1 MKQRELRDFLEDIL
15 EAINLIENI
24 TDGLD
29 FVDFFEHKEIFWAV
43 VKLVEIIGEAVK
55 NIPGKIREDY
65 PQIPWRNIAGMR
77 DKLVHEYWAID
88 EQMIWQV
95 IVKELPYLKSTI
107 MNLVEN
113 LSERLSNIGDRPK

>member
-95 IVKELPYLKSTI
+95 IVKELPDLKSTI

>member
-1 MKQRELRDFLEDIL
+1 MKQRELRNFLEDIL

-29 FVDFFEHKEIFWAV
+29 FINFFEHKEIFWAV

-113 LSERLSNIGDRPK
+113 LSERLSNIGHRPK